1 MRERGHKLRLALY
14 SFLTLAVMVLIYYY
28 SAQSA
33 LKSQTISDGFL
44 TSFLGTVLGR
54 ILPRLSQQGM
64 DVDIRKYAHMFEFF
78 CLGATSFLC
87 SCELLYRR
95 PGKLSAA
102 LLSFVFC
109 FLYACSDEWHQTF
122 VPERGGRI
130 SDLRFDAAGI
140 LAGVALVFFIVWK
153 HSRKWASRHTETD
166 IGE

>member
-95 PGKLSAA
+95 PGKLLAA

-122 VPERGGRI
+122 VPGRSGMFKDVLI
-130 SDLRFDAAGI
+130 DSVGFTAAI
-140 LAGVALVFFIVWK
+140 VLHLVFKLAVDR
-153 HSRKWASRHTETD
+153 RKKLEYAE
-166 IGE
+166 